1 MTKYVIGLAVGV
13 ALTLALAAV
22 GIARDKEE
30 DAKAQKEVLEVTDAV
45 EKGKSDKDLAAMAK
59 DIKDKKNMEL
69 DALMKVYKNK
79 NKGGVGFGAKPADDS
94 GIEKRIQELQRT
106 ERGPAVAV
114 LKKEGKDI
122 IKMAY
127 LNIAMAEIAKPHF
140 NKPMEGKTKKD
151 WDKWLDDQ
159 KKAAKDL
166 IEAVKK
172 EDSKAVAKAAKE
184 LQNACT
190 ECHSVFRK

>member
-1 MTKYVIGLAVGV
+1 MTKYLIGLAAGA

-22 GIARDKEE
+22 GTARDKED
-30 DAKAQKEVLEVTDAV
+30 DAKAQKEVLEVAKAA
-45 EKGKSDKDLAAMAK
+45 EKGKGDKDLATMAK
-59 DIKDKKNMEL
+59 DIKEKKNLEL
-69 DALMKVYKNK
+69 DSLMKVYKNK
-79 NKGGVGFGAKPADDS
+79 NKGGVGFGEKPAADS
-94 GIEKRIQELQRT
+94 GIESKIQALQRT
-106 ERGPAVAV
+106 ERGPSAAT

-122 IKMAY
+122 IKLAY

-140 NKPMEGKTKKD
+140 NKPMEGKNKKD

-172 EDSKAVAKAAKE
+172 EDGKAVAKAAKE
-184 LQNACT
+184 MQNACT

>member
-1 MTKYVIGLAVGV
+1 MTKYVIGLAIGA

-22 GIARDKEE
+22 GTARDKEE
-30 DAKAQKEVLEVTDAV
+30 DAKAQKEVLEVAKAV
-45 EKGKSDKDLAAMAK
+45 EKGKSDKELAAMAK
-59 DIKDKKNMEL
+59 DIKDNKNMEL
-69 DALMKVYKNK
+69 DSLMKVYKNK
-79 NKGGVGFGAKPADDS
+79 NKGGVGFGEKPTDDS
-94 GIEKRIQELQRT
+94 GIELKITALQRS
-106 ERGPAVAV
+106 ERGPSAAT

-140 NKPMEGKTKKD
+140 NKPMEGKNKKD

-172 EDSKAVAKAAKE
+172 EDGKAVSKAAKE
-184 LQNACT
+184 MLNACT